1 MIDREY
7 VGSQADMSPQ
17 QQQDAIVAAIQAL
30 GLLKATEAEEQ
41 LQNLNDNDPDLRV
54 RETARLVLAEMHD
67 RG

>member
-1 MIDREY
+1 
-7 VGSQADMSPQ
+7 MSPQ